1 MVPDGC
7 DEVATGTTVLLA
19 LDEDESPAL
28 LVAFTVKEVYLLFV
42 RPVHAAVRLATVT
55 AQTAPAGVEVT
66 V

>member
-1 MVPDGC
+1 M
-7 DEVATGTTVLLA
+7 LLA

-42 RPVHAAVRLATVT
+42 RPVHTAVRLAPVT
-55 AQTAPAGVEVT
+55 AQTAPAGVEAT